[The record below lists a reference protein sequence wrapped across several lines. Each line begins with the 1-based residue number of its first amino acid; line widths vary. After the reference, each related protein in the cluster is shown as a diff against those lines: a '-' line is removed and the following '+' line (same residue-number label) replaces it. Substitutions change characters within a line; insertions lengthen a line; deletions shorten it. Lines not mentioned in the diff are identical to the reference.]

1 MNRLLQ
7 KGVPS
12 KIAFKTME
20 TVRKG
25 RPMTEEMIEAIKG
38 TDLPEWFLDSCQKI
52 NYMFPKA
59 HAAAYVTMAIRI
71 AYFKVHYPVAFYL
84 AYFTVRA
91 DDFEINLMQG
101 GAESIKDRIKE
112 LYDQPNLNP
121 REKGILT
128 MLEIALE
135 MKMRGIDFADI
146 DIYKSEATEFTVD
159 EENKI
164 RPPLTAL
171 AGLGEAAAQAIVD
184 ARADGEFS
192 SQEDLISRTKISKS
206 VLEVLL
212 NNGCLKGMSQS
223 EQIMFFDLEG

>member
-1 MNRLLQ
+1 
-7 KGVPS
+7 
-12 KIAFKTME
+12 
-20 TVRKG
+20 
-25 RPMTEEMIEAIKG
+25 
-38 TDLPEWFLDSCQKI
+38 
-52 NYMFPKA
+52 
-59 HAAAYVTMAIRI
+59 
-71 AYFKVHYPVAFYL
+71 
-84 AYFTVRA
+84 
-91 DDFEINLMQG
+91 
-101 GAESIKDRIKE
+101 
-112 LYDQPNLNP
+112 
-121 REKGILT
+121 

-171 AGLGEAAAQAIVD
+171 AGLLEAAAQAIVD

>member
-1 MNRLLQ
+1 
-7 KGVPS
+7 
-12 KIAFKTME
+12 
-20 TVRKG
+20 
-25 RPMTEEMIEAIKG
+25 
-38 TDLPEWFLDSCQKI
+38 
-52 NYMFPKA
+52 
-59 HAAAYVTMAIRI
+59 
-71 AYFKVHYPVAFYL
+71 
-84 AYFTVRA
+84 
-91 DDFEINLMQG
+91 
-101 GAESIKDRIKE
+101 
-112 LYDQPNLNP
+112 
-121 REKGILT
+121 

-159 EENKI
+159 EGNKI

>member
-1 MNRLLQ
+1 ML
-7 KGVPS
+7 
-12 KIAFKTME
+12 KTME

-25 RPMTEEMIEAIKG
+25 RQMSDEMIEAIKS
-38 TDLPEWFLDSCQKI
+38 TDLPDWFLESCKKI
-52 NYMFPKA
+52 KYMFPKA

-101 GAESIKDRIKE
+101 GTESIKDRIKE
-112 LYDQPNLNP
+112 LYEQPNLNP

-159 EENKI
+159 EGNKI

-171 AGLGEAAAQAIVD
+171 AG
-184 ARADGEFS
+184 RAKRLRRLLWK
-192 SQEDLISRTKISKS
+192 QERMGSFLRRRI
-206 VLEVLL
+206 
-212 NNGCLKGMSQS
+212 
-223 EQIMFFDLEG
+223 F